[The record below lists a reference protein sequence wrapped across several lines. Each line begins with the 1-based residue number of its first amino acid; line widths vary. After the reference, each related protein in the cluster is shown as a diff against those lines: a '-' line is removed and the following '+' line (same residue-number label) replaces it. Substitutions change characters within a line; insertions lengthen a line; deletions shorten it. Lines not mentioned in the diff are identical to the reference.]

1 MSFSLHKSSLKQ
13 AHPCIVNELEA
24 RLGSHVLEYL
34 IKLMPMISCK
44 FKDMCILKALKS
56 INLDVLETEMEKPS
70 ELLLA
75 GARVRSGTGSS
86 GCDGELGGSVVRE
99 ESEGSGITLIPV
111 PFTSTKLSSTI
122 NKQNESNTQDNVV
135 VVSYP
140 LKENTYPSELPIFT
154 DVDVRDKHERKLK
167 VFKQVLIEVGEDPF
181 EGLAMI
187 DAVQRLGI
195 DYHFQGEIEQILQR
209 NYMITTNG
217 NTTHHHQHNLQ
228 EIALRFRLLRQEG
241 YNVPAD
247 VFNEFIRNNEEF
259 EGKSHD
265 RINVSEDIKGLMGL
279 YEASKLSGEGENV
292 LDEAGNFS
300 ANLLNEWMKNKHDK
314 LDHHYQAKVVE
325 NTLVYPHHKSL
336 PRFMAK
342 TLFLSNYQGENGW
355 IHVLQELAIM
365 DFNMVQSL
373 YQKEI
378 VQVSKWWKD
387 LVDELTVFTE
397 TITRWDLSAADQLPE
412 YLRICFKALNDIT
425 DEISFKVYNKH
436 GYNPVHS
443 LRKAWAS
450 LCNAFLVEA
459 KWFDSGHLPKAEE
472 YLENGIVS
480 SGVHVG
486 LVHIFFLLGQNIT
499 KENVE
504 LIDNHPGLI
513 SSTATILR
521 LWDDLGSAKDENQEG
536 KDGSY
541 IHYYMM
547 ENQDT
552 TTAECARNHAID
564 KISNAWK
571 SLNKQCLTPNPFS
584 ATFTRACLNLARM
597 VPLMYGYDD
606 NQRLPIL
613 EDYIKSLLFENTPTQ
628 GVY

>member
-1 MSFSLHKSSLKQ
+1 MKKEETKPAPPRKKVLVEAGGFAAGEKKKLSMST
-13 AHPCIVNELEA
+13 PV
-24 RLGSHVLEYL
+24 
-34 IKLMPMISCK
+34 
-44 FKDMCILKALKS
+44 
-56 INLDVLETEMEKPS
+56 INV
-70 ELLLA
+70 
-75 GARVRSGTGSS
+75 
-86 GCDGELGGSVVRE
+86 
-99 ESEGSGITLIPV
+99 
-111 PFTSTKLSSTI
+111 TSTKLSPTI
-122 NKQNESNTQDNVV
+122 NEQNESNTQDNVV

-140 LKENTYPSELPIFT
+140 LKENTYPSELSIFT
-154 DVDVRDKHERKLK
+154 DVDVRVKHERKLK
-167 VFKQVLIEVGEDPF
+167 VFKQILIEVGEDPF

-209 NYMITTNG
+209 HYMIITNG
-217 NTTHHHQHNLQ
+217 STTHHHQHNLQ

-279 YEASKLSGEGENV
+279 YEASKLSGERENV

-300 ANLLNEWMKNKHDK
+300 ANLLNEWIKNKHDK
-314 LDHHYQAKVVE
+314 LDHHCQAKVVE

-387 LVDELTVFTE
+387 LGLANKLEFARDQPIKWYIWSMASLTDPNLSEQRVDLTKPISLIYIIDDIFDVYGTVDELTLFTE

-412 YLRICFKALNDIT
+412 YLRICFKALNNIT
-425 DEISFKVYNKH
+425 NEISFKVYNKH

-521 LWDDLGSAKDENQEG
+521 PWDDLGSAKTVTQ
-536 KDGSY
+536 
-541 IHYYMM
+541 
-547 ENQDT
+547 
-552 TTAECARNHAID
+552 
-564 KISNAWK
+564 
-571 SLNKQCLTPNPFS
+571 
-584 ATFTRACLNLARM
+584 
-597 VPLMYGYDD
+597 VPLPPSSKTRSNKLTHRSCGFVHGEYAATS
-606 NQRLPIL
+606 PI
-613 EDYIKSLLFENTPTQ
+613 FT
-628 GVY
+628 

>member
-1 MSFSLHKSSLKQ
+1 MASSS
-13 AHPCIVNELEA
+13 IVSDQS
-24 RLGSHVLEYL
+24 SH
-34 IKLMPMISCK
+34 
-44 FKDMCILKALKS
+44 F
-56 INLDVLETEMEKPS
+56 
-70 ELLLA
+70 
-75 GARVRSGTGSS
+75 
-86 GCDGELGGSVVRE
+86 
-99 ESEGSGITLIPV
+99 PV
-111 PFTSTKLSSTI
+111 TSTKLSPTI

-217 NTTHHHQHNLQ
+217 STTHHHQHNLQ

-387 LVDELTVFTE
+387 LGLANKLEFARDQPIKWYIWSMASLTDPKLSEQRVDLTKPISLIYIIDDIFDVYGAVDELTVFTE

>member
-1 MSFSLHKSSLKQ
+1 MASSS
-13 AHPCIVNELEA
+13 IVSD
-24 RLGSHVLEYL
+24 RSSH
-34 IKLMPMISCK
+34 
-44 FKDMCILKALKS
+44 F
-56 INLDVLETEMEKPS
+56 
-70 ELLLA
+70 
-75 GARVRSGTGSS
+75 
-86 GCDGELGGSVVRE
+86 
-99 ESEGSGITLIPV
+99 PV
-111 PFTSTKLSSTI
+111 TSTKLSPTI
-122 NKQNESNTQDNVV
+122 NEQNESNTQDNVV

-140 LKENTYPSELPIFT
+140 LKENTYPSELSIFT
-154 DVDVRDKHERKLK
+154 DVDVRVKHERKLK
-167 VFKQVLIEVGEDPF
+167 VFKQILIEVGEDPF

-209 NYMITTNG
+209 HYMIITNG
-217 NTTHHHQHNLQ
+217 STTHHHQHNLQ

-241 YNVPAD
+241 YNVPAGD
-247 VFNEFIRNNEEF
+247 VFNEFIRKNEDF

-265 RINVSEDIKGLMGL
+265 RINVSEDITGLMGL

-300 ANLLNEWMKNKHDK
+300 ANLLNEWIKNKHDK
-314 LDHHYQAKVVE
+314 LDHHCEAKVVE

-387 LVDELTVFTE
+387 LGLANKLEFARDQPIKWYIWSMASLTDPNLSEQRVDLTKPISLIYIIDDIFDVYGTVDELTLFTE

-571 SLNKQCLTPNPFS
+571 SLNKQCLSPNPFS

>member
-1 MSFSLHKSSLKQ
+1 MASSS
-13 AHPCIVNELEA
+13 IVSD
-24 RLGSHVLEYL
+24 RSSH
-34 IKLMPMISCK
+34 
-44 FKDMCILKALKS
+44 F
-56 INLDVLETEMEKPS
+56 
-70 ELLLA
+70 
-75 GARVRSGTGSS
+75 
-86 GCDGELGGSVVRE
+86 
-99 ESEGSGITLIPV
+99 PV
-111 PFTSTKLSSTI
+111 TSTKLSPTI
-122 NKQNESNTQDNVV
+122 NEQNESNTQDHVV

-140 LKENTYPSELPIFT
+140 LKENRNPSELSIFT
-154 DVDVRDKHERKLK
+154 NVDVRVKHERKLK
-167 VFKQVLIEVGEDPF
+167 VFKQILIEVGEDPF

-187 DAVQRLGI
+187 DAIQRLGI

-209 NYMITTNG
+209 HYMIITNG
-217 NTTHHHQHNLQ
+217 STTHHHQHNLQ

-387 LVDELTVFTE
+387 LGLANKLEFARDQPIKWYIWSMASLTDPNLSEQRVDLTKPISLIYIIDDIFDVYGTVDELTLFTE

-541 IHYYMM
+541 LHYYMM

-571 SLNKQCLTPNPFS
+571 SLNKQCLSPNPFS

>member
-1 MSFSLHKSSLKQ
+1 M
-13 AHPCIVNELEA
+13 
-24 RLGSHVLEYL
+24 
-34 IKLMPMISCK
+34 
-44 FKDMCILKALKS
+44 
-56 INLDVLETEMEKPS
+56 
-70 ELLLA
+70 
-75 GARVRSGTGSS
+75 
-86 GCDGELGGSVVRE
+86 GG
-99 ESEGSGITLIPV
+99 P
-111 PFTSTKLSSTI
+111 
-122 NKQNESNTQDNVV
+122 
-135 VVSYP
+135 
-140 LKENTYPSELPIFT
+140 
-154 DVDVRDKHERKLK
+154 
-167 VFKQVLIEVGEDPF
+167 
-181 EGLAMI
+181 
-187 DAVQRLGI
+187 
-195 DYHFQGEIEQILQR
+195 
-209 NYMITTNG
+209 
-217 NTTHHHQHNLQ
+217 
-228 EIALRFRLLRQEG
+228 
-241 YNVPAD
+241 
-247 VFNEFIRNNEEF
+247 
-259 EGKSHD
+259 
-265 RINVSEDIKGLMGL
+265 
-279 YEASKLSGEGENV
+279 
-292 LDEAGNFS
+292 
-300 ANLLNEWMKNKHDK
+300 
-314 LDHHYQAKVVE
+314 
-325 NTLVYPHHKSL
+325 
-336 PRFMAK
+336 
-342 TLFLSNYQGENGW
+342 
-355 IHVLQELAIM
+355 
-365 DFNMVQSL
+365 
-373 YQKEI
+373 
-378 VQVSKWWKD
+378 VSKSRIVIS
-387 LVDELTVFTE
+387 VDELTLFTE

-480 SGVHVG
+480 SG
-486 LVHIFFLLGQNIT
+486 
-499 KENVE
+499 
-504 LIDNHPGLI
+504 LI

-571 SLNKQCLTPNPFS
+571 SLNKQCLSPNPFS